1 MDFGDAIGFYVDN
14 GLYISLIFIVLKLII
29 PLWYRPNRKR
39 LILKNFFVIFPPVA
53 YSTRDQENPKWPFF
67 RAAHNFVTISLYSLV
82 GLWALLELIIL
93 LSQFKTGMHF
103 AK

>member
-1 MDFGDAIGFYVDN
+1 MDFGDVIGFYFDN
-14 GLYISLIFIVLKLII
+14 VLYIVMILIVLKLII

-39 LILKNFFVIFPPVA
+39 FILKSFFRIFPPVA

-67 RAAHNFVTISLYSLV
+67 RAVHNLVTILLYSLAV
-82 GLWALLELIIL
+82 LWALLELIIV
-93 LSQFKTGMHF
+93 LSQIKTGIRS